1 MDFLTKVK
9 DKFSEEDALLITNA
23 LDFAT
28 KCHGNQK
35 RRSGELYITHP
46 IAVAEI
52 LLDLGLDVDT
62 IIAGLLHDVIE
73 DTGVTEEDIKTK
85 FGAAIAT
92 MVVAVTK
99 LTNLNVTATD
109 IDTEREIEQA
119 ETIRKLFL
127 AMAKDIRVLMVKLAD
142 RLHNM
147 RTLDAMPASTQLRKS
162 RETLDIYAPLAGRLG
177 ISNIKI
183 ELEDLSMK
191 YLYPEEYKFL
201 SDKLNSQLVNRIK
214 LVEKVANQL
223 KQELDELHIQY
234 EIKGRPKHY
243 YSIFKKMRNQN
254 KTLDEIYD
262 LVAVRVIVNT
272 VNDCYTVL
280 GLVHSFWKPV
290 PGRFKDYIASPKPN
304 MYQSLH
310 TTIVTNFGEI
320 FEIQIR
326 TFEMNKIAEYGIA
339 AHWKY
344 KEGISSKTMSDLD
357 KKLGWIKEMMDVE
370 GELKDSLQFLDALK
384 MNVSTDEIFIFT
396 PKGTVVD
403 LPVGSTAIDFAYRIH
418 SEVGNHCVGVKV
430 NGKMTTLDTV
440 LETGDEV
447 QVLTNS
453 ASNGPSRDWLK
464 IIKTPTARAKIKA
477 YFKKANKEE
486 NIKLG
491 KEMLEEEAKRK
502 GYVLSDL
509 MLTSSLKI
517 LFERYNMDEVDELYS
532 SIGCNVIKVQQVLA
546 KLIELYKKTTTK
558 VENTAINITTD
569 STRTKKIHSNV
580 LINDTDDDYLI
591 TIAHCCNPIPGD
603 DILGYVTSTRGVTIH
618 KKTCPNIGNLNPD
631 RILSA
636 KWLNKQENS
645 RFYAPIYLETDP
657 DKNYQILGIISNILP
672 KLNVKM
678 SSFSAKET
686 KEQNIMK
693 VQITL
698 EIKNID
704 DLDSIIKRFSQID
717 GVLKVERDK

>member
-73 DTGVTEEDIKTK
+73 DTGITEEDIKTK

-147 RTLDAMPASTQLRKS
+147 RTLDAMPTSTQLRKS

-440 LETGDEV
+440 LETGDVV

-517 LFERYNMDEVDELYS
+517 LFERYNMDEIDELYS
-532 SIGCNVIKVQQVLA
+532 SIGCNGIKVQQVLA

-569 STRTKKIHSNV
+569 STRSKKIHSNV

-686 KEQNIMK
+686 KEQNVIEENL
-693 VQITL
+693 VL
-698 EIKNID
+698 EEGINSRTAAYS
-704 DLDSIIKRFSQID
+704 LLAREFY
-717 GVLKVERDK
+717 L